1 MMYKELVEQKHIAL
15 EAEAIATYPDGRY
28 PNLFLFF
35 LVPGRGH
42 TVEENQKALDGLLE
56 RFLAT
61 PVDSETLNRVKT
73 KVRASVIRRLDSNA
87 GLASSLASA
96 HAGYGDWRKL
106 FTEIDDL
113 NKVTAADVARV
124 ARQCFVTKS
133 RTVAY
138 TVNPGAGGAR

>member
-1 MMYKELVEQKHIAL
+1 MGSLC
-15 EAEAIATYPDGRY
+15 
-28 PNLFLFF
+28 F

-42 TVEENQKALDGLLE
+42 TVEENQKALDDLLG

-138 TVNPGAGGAR
+138 TVNPGGGAR